1 MTEPTQ
7 PGKSSSAER
16 ADQRVQFLGLAFAG
30 ADLAFEVDQSG
41 VIRFAIGAVEQI
53 TGIPESAFVGRSW
66 DAMVIESDG
75 EVLRA
80 LLESLGPGERHGPLR
95 VGLKPRKAGGL
106 TRFASLSVFRLPQ
119 NGDGVSCALSL
130 GAPPVQGEFPRNALG
145 LLDRSTFG
153 AAAATAVAE
162 ATRAG
167 HPVALSLVQLQG
179 LDGSMAALDPPA
191 AEAARRKISAA
202 MRLESYGG
210 VGASEIA
217 PERYAF
223 VRSTATPA
231 SRIAERLGA
240 VCGDTVTAVTA
251 DLLLDENTPEQS
263 LKAVRYALN
272 QFMAAGPGESAAGFN
287 AMLERTARDTA
298 RFKTTV
304 AGGGFSLVY
313 QPVIDLA
320 RNQPHHFE
328 ALARFAG
335 AESAAAT
342 IELAEETG
350 MIIDFDLA
358 VAKSVIKVLATEEKI
373 WKIAIN
379 LSALSLME
387 PRCIEALAELTS
399 RNTALRPRLLIEVTE
414 TQKLHDLPA
423 ANQAI
428 SRLRKLGHP
437 ICLDDFGAGSASLN
451 YLSRLEVDFVKIDG
465 RYIKNLKSRPRDFM
479 VVKHVA
485 ALCQDIGVKVIAEM
499 IETEEAAAS
508 IKGLGIPLGQGWLY
522 GQPTSK
528 PIWPPT
534 SASAAPARRGGV
546 VERWG

>member
-7 PGKSSSAER
+7 PRRSPPAER

-30 ADLAFEVDQSG
+30 ADLAFEVDQGG

-53 TGIPESAFVGRSW
+53 TGIGEIDFVGRSW
-66 DAMVIESDG
+66 EALVIESDG
-75 EVLRA
+75 EVLRS
-80 LLESLGPGERHGPLR
+80 LLESLGPGERHGPMR
-95 VGLKPRKAGGL
+95 VGLKSRKAGGL

-119 NGDGVSCALSL
+119 NEGGVSCALSL
-130 GAPPVQGEFPRNALG
+130 GAPPVQGEFPRNAFG
-145 LLDRSTFG
+145 LLDRSTFD

-179 LDGSMAALDPPA
+179 LDGSMAGLDAPA
-191 AEAARRKISAA
+191 AEAARRRISAA

-231 SRIAERLGA
+231 SRIAERLQA
-240 VCGDTVTAVTA
+240 VCGDTVTTVTA
-251 DLLLDENTPEQS
+251 DLRLDDGVPEQS

-272 QFMAAGPGESAAGFN
+272 QFMEAGPEESAVGFS
-287 AMLERTARDTA
+287 AMLARTTRDTV
-298 RFKTTV
+298 RFKAAV
-304 AGGGFSLVY
+304 AEGSFSLVY
-313 QPVIDLA
+313 QPVIDLG
-320 RNQPHHFE
+320 RDQPHHFE

-335 AESAAAT
+335 AGSPAAT

-350 MIIDFDLA
+350 MIVDFDLA
-358 VAKSVIKVLATEEKI
+358 VAKSVIKVLSTEEKI

-387 PRCIEALAELTS
+387 PRCIEALAALTS
-399 RNTALRPRLLIEVTE
+399 RNPALRPRLLIEVTE
-414 TQKLHDLPA
+414 TQKLHDLPR

-428 SRLRKLGHP
+428 AHLRKLGHP
-437 ICLDDFGAGSASLN
+437 ICLDDFGAGSASLD
-451 YLSRLEVDFVKIDG
+451 YLSRLDVDFVKIDG
-465 RYIKNLKSRPRDFM
+465 RYVKNLKERPRDFM
-479 VVKHVA
+479 IVKHVA
-485 ALCQDIGVKVIAEM
+485 ALCQDLGVKVIAEM

-508 IKGLGIPLGQGWLY
+508 IKGLDIPLGQGWLY
-522 GQPTSK
+522 GKPTSK

-534 SASAAPARRGGV
+534 PASAPPARRGGL

>member
-1 MTEPTQ
+1 MTEPEQ
-7 PGKSSSAER
+7 ARSGPSADR
-16 ADQRVQFLGLAFAG
+16 TDQRVKFLGLAFAG
-30 ADLAFEVDQSG
+30 ADLAFEVDQGG
-41 VIRFAIGAVEQI
+41 VVRFAVGAVEQI
-53 TGIPESAFVGRSW
+53 TGISETDFVGRSW
-66 DAMVIESDG
+66 EALVIECDG
-75 EVLRA
+75 EVLRS
-80 LLESLGPGERHGPLR
+80 LLESLGPGERHGPMR
-95 VGLKPRKAGGL
+95 VGLRSRKAGGL

-119 NGDGVSCALSL
+119 NEGGVSCALSL
-130 GAPPVQGEFPRNALG
+130 GAPAVQGEFPRNAFG
-145 LLDRSTFG
+145 LLDRSTFNT
-153 AAAATAVAE
+153 AAATAVTE

-179 LDGSMAALDPPA
+179 LDGSISALDPAA
-191 AEAARRKISAA
+191 AEAVRRRISAA

-223 VRSTATPA
+223 VRSTTTPA
-231 SRIAERLGA
+231 NRIAERLRA
-240 VCGDTVTAVTA
+240 VCGDTVTTVTA
-251 DLLLDENTPEQS
+251 DLLLNENTPEQS

-272 QFMAAGPGESAAGFN
+272 QFMDAGPDQSAAGFN
-287 AMLERTARDTA
+287 AMLARTARDTA
-298 RFKTTV
+298 RFKSTL
-304 AGGGFSLVY
+304 AGGSFSLVY

-387 PRCIEALAELTS
+387 PRCIDALAELTS
-399 RNTALRPRLLIEVTE
+399 RNPALRPRLLIEVTE

-451 YLSRLEVDFVKIDG
+451 YLSRLDVDFVKIDG
-465 RYIKNLKSRPRDFM
+465 RYIKNMKSQPRDFM

-485 ALCQDIGVKVIAEM
+485 ALCRDLGVKVIAEM

-508 IKGLGIPLGQGWLY
+508 IRGLDLPLGQGWLY
-522 GQPTSK
+522 G
-528 PIWPPT
+528 
-534 SASAAPARRGGV
+534 
-546 VERWG
+546 

>member
-7 PGKSSSAER
+7 PRKSSPVER
-16 ADQRVQFLGLAFAG
+16 ADQRAQFLGLAFAG
-30 ADLAFEVDQSG
+30 ADLAFEVDQGG

-53 TGIPESAFVGRSW
+53 TGIGEIDFVGRSW
-66 DAMVIESDG
+66 DALVVESDG
-75 EVLRA
+75 ELLRS
-80 LLESLGPGERHGPLR
+80 LLESLGPGERHGPMR
-95 VGLKPRKAGGL
+95 VGLKPRKDGGL

-119 NGDGVSCALSL
+119 NDGGVSCALSL
-130 GAPPVQGEFPRNALG
+130 GAPAVQGEFPRNAFG
-145 LLDRSTFG
+145 LLDRSTFNT
-153 AAAATAVAE
+153 AATAAVTE

-167 HPVALSLVQLQG
+167 HPVALSLVQLEG
-179 LDGSMAALDPPA
+179 LDGSMSALDPVA
-191 AEAARRKISAA
+191 AEAARRKIGAA

-231 SRIAERLGA
+231 SRIAERLRA
-240 VCGDTVTAVTA
+240 VCGDAVNAVAA
-251 DLLLDENTPEQS
+251 DLLLDESTPEQS

-272 QFMAAGPGESAAGFN
+272 QFMEAGPEESAAGFS
-287 AMLERTARDTA
+287 AMLERTARATA
-298 RFKTTV
+298 RFKTTL
-304 AGGGFSLVY
+304 AGGSFSLVY
-313 QPVIDLA
+313 QPVIDLE

-387 PRCIEALAELTS
+387 PRCVDALAELTS
-399 RNTALRPRLLIEVTE
+399 RNPALRPRLLIEVTE

-423 ANQAI
+423 ANKAI

-465 RYIKNLKSRPRDFM
+465 RYIKDLKNRPRDFV

-485 ALCQDIGVKVIAEM
+485 ALCRDLGVKVIAEM

-522 GQPTSK
+522 GKPTSK

-534 SASAAPARRGGV
+534 QAARPTARRGGV